1 MLTVDDLTVRF
12 GQRTVLDRFEL
23 RVDRSEI
30 VAIRGASGSGKST
43 LLRTIAGIMI
53 ADRGTIWVD
62 NVNVTTMPTHQRNVG
77 VVFQDNQLFHHLD
90 VEQNVD
96 FGLRMHGWSR
106 HDRRQRVAELL
117 DLVGLAGFEHRQI
130 GTLSGG
136 ESKRV
141 ALIRSLAPRPS
152 ILLLDEPLTG
162 LDSVLHERLVTDL
175 ATILRADSTTT
186 LLVTHDPVEAARIS
200 DRTVEL

>member
-175 ATILRADSTTT
+175 AAILRADSTTT

>member
-1 MLTVDDLTVRF
+1 MLTVNDLTVRF
-12 GQRTVLDRFEL
+12 GQRIVLDRFEL

-30 VAIRGASGSGKST
+30 VAIQGVSGSGKST
-43 LLRTIAGIMI
+43 LLRAIAGITI
-53 ADRGTIWVD
+53 ADRGTIWVN

-90 VEQNVD
+90 VERNVD
-96 FGLRMHGWSR
+96 FGLRMRDWTRNDR
-106 HDRRQRVAELL
+106 HRRVAELL

-136 ESKRV
+136 EAKRV

-175 ATILRADSTTT
+175 AAILRADSTTT
-186 LLVTHDPVEAARIS
+186 LLVTHNSVEAARIS